1 MVVMIIS
8 DMIILVIMI
17 VVLLFGLVGEVG
29 VFIFVYI
36 FKIFIKFLVKK
47 KFLYY
52 KNDNYLILK

>member
-29 VFIFVYI
+29 DFIFVYI

-47 KFLYY
+47 KIYII
-52 KNDNYLILK
+52 KMIII

>member
-36 FKIFIKFLVKK
+36 FKIFINVLVKK
-47 KFLYY
+47 KYM
-52 KNDNYLILK
+52 KI

>member
-29 VFIFVYI
+29 DFIFVYI